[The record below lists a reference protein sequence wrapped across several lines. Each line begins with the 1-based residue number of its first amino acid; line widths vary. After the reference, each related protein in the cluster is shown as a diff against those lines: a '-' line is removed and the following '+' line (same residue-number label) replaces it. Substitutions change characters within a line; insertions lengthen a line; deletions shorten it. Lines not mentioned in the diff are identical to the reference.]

1 MPVGWKEGLLWLC
14 KRRAG
19 ALAREESAAGIL
31 RMSGGSGQ
39 LLVDEGSQLCLAH
52 GANLGGRQLAVFE

>member
-1 MPVGWKEGLLWLC
+1 MPVGWKEGLLWLFR
-14 KRRAG
+14 RRAD

-31 RMSGGSGQ
+31 RMPGGSGQ
-39 LLVDEGSQLCLAH
+39 LLVDEGGELCLAH